1 MKNDYDVIAFEDI
14 AKVCNLVM
22 QKKSFKVVGFKAG
35 DMGKVVKNVESAI
48 EELGLKVRVY
58 THGRHIA
65 AAATGPLG
73 VAALAVHNLATIN
86 PDYEIAK
93 CLSTNELIIEFVGD
107 ETLSDMVSSEIDGTK
122 KIAVS
127 AWDKIKNSALGNVT
141 ANIGDSISVTM
152 KDIFSKENIGK
163 AKDAIDQVAADSWA
177 MAKEKPQQIK
187 DKFDNMDK
195 GYKILV
201 LTSIAGGAVIAL
213 PFAVA
218 AASGVSIVSA
228 LAAIGGGALAAGG
241 WGVAGGIVVT
251 AGGTAL
257 SASVAATLAHKF
269 IKDPEV
275 EALVDNFSKLEE
287 LVKKYYVD
295 MEKDQQKYK
304 IIYEKFVKIT
314 EYMATLQE
322 QINNGE
328 KYDIKQVRNFAIRS
342 ETLIEDFKAT
352 FAEK

>member
-1 MKNDYDVIAFEDI
+1 MESNSDAVTFENI
-14 AKVCNLVM
+14 SKICELAM
-22 QKKSFKVVGFKAG
+22 QKKSFKVVGFQAG
-35 DMGKVVKNVESAI
+35 DMGKVVKQIESAI

-73 VAALAVHNLATIN
+73 LAALAVHNLATIN

-93 CLSTNELIIEFVGD
+93 CLSTNELIINFVGD
-107 ETLSDMVSSEIDGTK
+107 ETLSDMVNNEIDETK
-122 KIAVS
+122 KLVNS
-127 AWDKIKNSALGNVT
+127 AWGKIKNSALGNVT
-141 ANIGDSISVTM
+141 ANIGDSIGVTM
-152 KDIFSKENIGK
+152 KDIFSKENYDK
-163 AKDAIDQVAADSWA
+163 AKDAIDQIAAVSWET
-177 MAKEKPQQIK
+177 AKQKPQEIK
-187 DKFDNMDK
+187 NKFDNMDK
-195 GYKILV
+195 GYKILI
-201 LTSIAGGAVIAL
+201 LTGIAGGTVIAL

-228 LAAIGGGALAAGG
+228 LATIGGGALAAGG

-287 LVKKYYVD
+287 LVKKYYIV
-295 MEKDQQKYK
+295 MEQQQQQSKHLYNKYAE
-304 IIYEKFVKIT
+304 IANYV
-314 EYMATLQE
+314 ATMQE

-342 ETLIEDFKAT
+342 ETLLEDFKAT

>member
-1 MKNDYDVIAFEDI
+1 M
-14 AKVCNLVM
+14 
-22 QKKSFKVVGFKAG
+22 
-35 DMGKVVKNVESAI
+35 
-48 EELGLKVRVY
+48 
-58 THGRHIA
+58 
-65 AAATGPLG
+65 AT
-73 VAALAVHNLATIN
+73 
-86 PDYEIAK
+86 
-93 CLSTNELIIEFVGD
+93 
-107 ETLSDMVSSEIDGTK
+107 
-122 KIAVS
+122 
-127 AWDKIKNSALGNVT
+127 
-141 ANIGDSISVTM
+141 
-152 KDIFSKENIGK
+152 
-163 AKDAIDQVAADSWA
+163 
-177 MAKEKPQQIK
+177 
-187 DKFDNMDK
+187 
-195 GYKILV
+195 
-201 LTSIAGGAVIAL
+201 
-213 PFAVA
+213 
-218 AASGVSIVSA
+218 
-228 LAAIGGGALAAGG
+228 IGGGALAAGG

-342 ETLIEDFKAT
+342 ETLLEDFKAT

>member
-1 MKNDYDVIAFEDI
+1 MKNDYDVIAFEDM
-14 AKVCNLVM
+14 AKVCDLVM
-22 QKKSFKVVGFKAG
+22 LKKSFKVVGFQAG

-65 AAATGPLG
+65 AAASGPLG
-73 VAALAVHNLATIN
+73 LAALAVHNLATIN

-93 CLSTNELIIEFVGD
+93 CLSTNELIIDFVGD
-107 ETLSDMVSSEIDGTK
+107 ETLSDKVSCEIDETK
-122 KIAVS
+122 KIAAS
-127 AWDKIKNSALGNVT
+127 AWGKIKNSALGNAT
-141 ANIGDSISVTM
+141 ANISDSISVTM
-152 KDIFSKENIGK
+152 KDIFSKENIDK
-163 AKDAIDQVAADSWA
+163 AKAAIDQVAADSWS

-275 EALVDNFSKLEE
+275 EALVDNFSKLEKW
-287 LVKKYYVD
+287 VTKHYVD
-295 MEKDQQKYK
+295 MENDQKKYK
-304 IIYEKFVKIT
+304 CLYKKFVAIT
-314 EYMATLQE
+314 AFMATMKE
-322 QINNGE
+322 QIDNGE
-328 KYDIKQVRNFAIRS
+328 KYDIKQVRNFAVRT
-342 ETLIEDFKAT
+342 EALLEDFKAT